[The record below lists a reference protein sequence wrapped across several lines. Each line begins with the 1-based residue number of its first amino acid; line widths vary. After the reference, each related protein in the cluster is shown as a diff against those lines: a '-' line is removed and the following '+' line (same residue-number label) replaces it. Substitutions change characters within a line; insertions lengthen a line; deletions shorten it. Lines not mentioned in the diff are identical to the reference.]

1 MIEVI
6 LNVIAFVGFLVFLI
20 GAILNLICAILNWR
34 GKGSEK
40 ANWILI
46 TIGQTLMLPYA
57 TVNLIT
63 ERNLLYGVA
72 FIVIL
77 AVILIGVYYLA
88 KDNKKTKKK

>member
-1 MIEVI
+1 MIEAI
-6 LNVIAFVGFLVFLI
+6 LNVVAFVGFLVFLI
-20 GAILNLICAILNWR
+20 GAILNWR
-34 GKGSEK
+34 SKGSEK

-46 TIGQTLMLPYA
+46 TIGQTLVLPYA

>member
-6 LNVIAFVGFLVFLI
+6 LNVVAFVGFLVFLI
-20 GAILNLICAILNWR
+20 GAILNWR

-63 ERNLLYGVA
+63 ERNLLYGIA

>member
-1 MIEVI
+1 MIEAV

-20 GAILNLICAILNWR
+20 GAILNWR

-46 TIGQTLMLPYA
+46 TIGQTLVLPYA

-77 AVILIGVYYLA
+77 AVILIGVYCLA
-88 KDNKKTKKK
+88 KDNKKTEKK

>member
-1 MIEVI
+1 MIEAV
-6 LNVIAFVGFLVFLI
+6 LNVIAFVGFLVFFI
-20 GAILNLICAILNWR
+20 GAILNWR

-46 TIGQTLMLPYA
+46 TIGQTLVLPYA

-72 FIVIL
+72 FIIIL
-77 AVILIGVYYLA
+77 AVILIGVYCLT
-88 KDNKKTKKK
+88 KDNKKTEKK